1 MEPSD
6 RKSILTKIAE
16 TKKQITE
23 LHQQQKAAET
33 RLQSLQEHLAQYDDK
48 SACQT
53 TASSNTPIH
62 TATNLTPEEKVT
74 LFRSLFRGRDDIYP
88 KLWQNRK
95 SGKKGY
101 SPACSNEWIRG
112 VCEKP
117 RIKCSNCT
125 HQAFLPVTPD
135 VILAHLQGHHIIGI
149 YPMLKDETCWFLAAD
164 FDKEAWQEDVIAF
177 TETCR
182 HIGITYAIER

>member
-1 MEPSD
+1 METSD

-16 TKKQITE
+16 TKKQIAE

-48 SACQT
+48 NAYQT

-62 TATNLTPEEKVT
+62 TATNLTPDEKVT
-74 LFRSLFRGRDDIYP
+74 LFRSLFRGRDDVYP